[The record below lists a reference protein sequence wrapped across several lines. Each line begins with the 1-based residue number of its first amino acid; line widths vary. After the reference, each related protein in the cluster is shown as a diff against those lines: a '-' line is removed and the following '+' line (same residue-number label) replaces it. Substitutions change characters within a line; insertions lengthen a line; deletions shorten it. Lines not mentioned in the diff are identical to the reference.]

1 MLVLISNLEFRISN
15 LERCVMSRIG
25 KKPIKVPS
33 GVKVGIGDGR
43 IEVEGKKGKL
53 SALIPPGIRFELE
66 GDTLMAIRETDEK
79 PYPAYHGLARALAAN
94 CIRGVIEGFSKD
106 LDLVGIG
113 YKVDAKPKAVTLTLG
128 YSHPIEFPLPP
139 GISVKVEKQSKTV
152 QNYVATLTVSGA
164 DKQLVGQV
172 AADIRSLRRPDAYK
186 GKGLRYT
193 SEVVRLKVGKKG
205 A

>member
-1 MLVLISNLEFRISN
+1 
-15 LERCVMSRIG
+15 MSRVG

-33 GVKVGIGDGR
+33 GVQVKIHDGT
-43 IEVEGKKGKL
+43 IEVESKKGKL
-53 SALIPPGIRFELE
+53 STKIPPGIRFELN
-66 GDTLMAIRETDEK
+66 GDTLTAIRNSDEK

-94 CIRGVIEGFSKD
+94 CIRGVVEGFSKE

-113 YKVDAKPKAVTLTLG
+113 YKVDAKSRAITLALG
-128 YSHPIEFPLPP
+128 YSHPIEFPIPP
-139 GISVKVEKQSKTV
+139 GISVKVEKQSRNI
-152 QNYVATLTVSGA
+152 QNYVATIIVSGS

-186 GKGLRYT
+186 GKGIRYAN
-193 SEVVRLKVGKKG
+193 ERVRLKVGKKG

>member
-1 MLVLISNLEFRISN
+1 
-15 LERCVMSRIG
+15 MSRVG

-33 GVKVGIGDGR
+33 GVNVTFREGHL
-43 IEVEGKKGKL
+43 EVEGKKAKL
-53 SALIPPGIRFELE
+53 SAPIPSGIRFELS
-66 GDTLMAIRETDEK
+66 GDTLTAVRSSDEK

-94 CIRGVIEGFSKD
+94 LIQGVTEGFSKQ

-113 YKVDAKPKAVTLTLG
+113 YKVDAKPTAMTLSLG

-139 GISVKVEKQSKTV
+139 GITAKVEKQSKSI
-152 QNYVATLTVSGA
+152 QNYIATITIAGS

-186 GKGLRYT
+186 GKGLRYA
-193 SEVVRLKVGKKG
+193 SETVRLKVGKKG

>member
-1 MLVLISNLEFRISN
+1 
-15 LERCVMSRIG
+15 MSRIG

-33 GVKVGIGDGR
+33 GVKVSIHDSQL
-43 IEVEGKKGKL
+43 EVESKKGKL
-53 SALIPPGIRFELE
+53 SASIPAGIRFELN
-66 GDTLMAIRETDEK
+66 GDTLTAYRDSDEK

-94 CIRGVIEGFSKD
+94 CIRGVTEGFSKD

-113 YKVDAKPKAVTLTLG
+113 YKVDAKPKAVTLSLG

-139 GISVKVEKQSKTV
+139 GISVKAEKQTKGI
-152 QNYVATLTVSGA
+152 QNYVATLTVSGS

-172 AADIRSLRRPDAYK
+172 AADLRSLRKPDSYK
-186 GKGLRYT
+186 GKGLRYSNET
-193 SEVVRLKVGKKG
+193 VRLKVGKKG

>member
-1 MLVLISNLEFRISN
+1 
-15 LERCVMSRIG
+15 MSRIG

-33 GVKVGIGDGR
+33 GVKVVIHNNQL
-43 IEVEGKKGKL
+43 EVESKKGKL
-53 SALIPPGIRFELE
+53 SAAIPPGIRFELN
-66 GDTLMAIRETDEK
+66 GDVLTAIRDSDEK

-94 CIRGVIEGFSKD
+94 CIHGVTEGFSKN

-113 YKVDAKPKAVTLTLG
+113 YKVDARAKAMTLSLG
-128 YSHPIEFPLPP
+128 YSHPIEFPLPS
-139 GISVKVEKQSKTV
+139 GISAKVEKQSKSI
-152 QNYVATLTVSGA
+152 QNYVATITISGA

-172 AADIRSLRRPDAYK
+172 AADIRSLRKPDAYK
-186 GKGLRYT
+186 GKGLRYA

>member
-1 MLVLISNLEFRISN
+1 
-15 LERCVMSRIG
+15 MSRIG

-33 GVKVGIGDGR
+33 GVKVTILDGR
-43 IEVEGKKGKL
+43 LEVEGKKTKL
-53 SALIPPGIRFELE
+53 ETSIPPGIRFELN
-66 GDTLMAIRETDEK
+66 GDVLTAIRSSDDK

-94 CIRGVIEGFSKD
+94 CVLGVTEGFSKY

-128 YSHPIEFPLPP
+128 YSHPIEFPIPP
-139 GISVKVEKQSKTV
+139 GITIKAEKQTKSI
-152 QNYVATLTVSGA
+152 QNYVATITISGS

-172 AADIRSLRRPDAYK
+172 AADLRSLRRPDAYK
-186 GKGLRYT
+186 GKGLRYA
-193 SEVVRLKVGKKG
+193 SEVIRLKVGKKG